1 MNKVRRIILL
11 VVLCLCATFVTK
23 AQDDNI
29 LFTIADKDTVRV
41 SEFMQMYNRNS
52 SNIKDS
58 STIDDYLDLYI
69 NYKLKLT
76 QAKEIGLDKDSST
89 INQLKQ
95 YRESIIK
102 PYVNDPKVM
111 DSLTRQAYERMNV
124 LVRASQIL
132 ISIPNNVAPSDTMQY
147 YQKAQMV
154 YQKALKG
161 EDFGRLADEYSDDP
175 SANTQVGVA
184 NHGDLGYFSSL
195 NMIYPFENAC
205 YSLIKAANTDKPY
218 LTDSLTFCKTRFG
231 YHIIKVTSVLATPF
245 SSITLAHIFID
256 AKNHTEKEGSDLI
269 NEAYDKIKLLGFDS
283 VVNLYS
289 EDNYSKKQYGILS
302 DQTPNIIPPEYIDM
316 FLKYADSART
326 IPFKTRYGW
335 HIVRYIKAKPPLD
348 FNSVRYQ
355 ITNRLSKDER
365 AYMAIDNFAKQS
377 KQYYNFKYDKQ
388 LLYSLDKVITD
399 SVFSAV
405 WQIPD
410 TNTNK
415 DLASLKD
422 KVLFSMGDTTL
433 TCLDFLNYVFESQ
446 SKTTPIHILSYIEKK
461 FENYTNQCAI
471 VYSCAHIEK
480 RFPQIEKSLEEFKE
494 GIMIFDLTD
503 KEVWSASLSDTE
515 GLQQYYNE
523 HQSNYKYTQRAD
535 ATVWIVYPTIDFN
548 KAFKQIKKYKKKGK
562 SNDEIKDILSEKKDG
577 KTKYN
582 VTYTW
587 GRFEKGINSTV
598 DTNIFAHIT
607 ELTDKKLPYYI
618 IDTTSIKNRRMIV
631 VLNEILPVSIKPFE
645 DCKGLVTS
653 DYQSV
658 LEERWINRLKQQY
671 PVKVDYQTLE
681 RLKQ

>member
-1 MNKVRRIILL
+1 MILL
-11 VVLCLCATFVTK
+11 LVLCLCVGNIIK
-23 AQDDNI
+23 AQDNGI
-29 LFTIADKDTVRV
+29 LFTIADKDTITD
-41 SEFMQMYNRNS
+41 SEFMQMYNKNS
-52 SNIKDS
+52 SNLKDTS
-58 STIDDYLDLYI
+58 SIDDYLDLYI

-76 QAKEIGLDKDSST
+76 QAKDIGLDKDSST

-95 YRESIIK
+95 YRENIIK

-111 DSLTRQAYERMNV
+111 DSLTYQAYERMNV
-124 LVRASQIL
+124 IIRASQIL
-132 ISIPNNVAPSDTMQY
+132 VSIPNNIAPWDTLQY

-154 YQKALKG
+154 YQKAIKG
-161 EDFGRLADEYSDDP
+161 ENFAYLVDEYSDDP

-205 YSLIKAANTDKPY
+205 YSLIEGMNTDKPY
-218 LTDSLTFCKTRFG
+218 LRDSITFCRTQFG
-231 YHIIKVTSVLATPF
+231 YHIIKITSLLVAPF
-245 SSITLAHIFID
+245 SSVTFAHIFID
-256 AKNHTEKEGSDLI
+256 AKKHSQEEAKNLI
-269 NEAYDKIKLLGFDS
+269 YKAYNQISVLGFDS

-289 EDNYSKKQYGILS
+289 DDNYSKKQYGILF

-316 FLKYADSART
+316 FLQYADSART
-326 IPFKTRYGW
+326 IPFQTRFGW
-335 HIVRYIKAKPPLD
+335 HIVRYITAKPLLD

-355 ITNRLSKDER
+355 ISNRISKDER

-405 WQIPD
+405 WQLPD
-410 TNTNK
+410 TKNNK
-415 DLASLKD
+415 DFSSLKD
-422 KVLFSMGDTTL
+422 KILFTLGDTSL
-433 TCLDFLNYVFESQ
+433 TCWDFLNYIFESQ
-446 SKTTPIHILSYIEKK
+446 SKTTPTHILSYIDKK

-471 VYSCAHIEK
+471 TYSCAHMEE
-480 RFPQIEKSLEEFKE
+480 RFPQIKQSLEDFKE

-503 KEVWSASLSDTE
+503 KKVWSPSLADTTA
-515 GLQQYYNE
+515 LQQYYQT
-523 HQSNYKYTQRAD
+523 HKTKYKYTQRAD
-535 ATVWIVYPTIDFN
+535 ATIWIIHPTIKFD

-587 GRFEKGINSTV
+587 GRFEKGINSVV
-598 DTNIFAHIT
+598 DTNIFAHIS
-607 ELTDKKLPYYI
+607 ELETKSFPYYI
-618 IDTTSIKNRRMIV
+618 IDTTSVSNRRMVV
-631 VLNEILPVSIKPFE
+631 VLNEILPVSIKSFE

-653 DYQSV
+653 DYQDV
-658 LEERWINRLKQQY
+658 LEEKWITELKKQY
-671 PVKVDYQTLE
+671 PIKINNQTLE
-681 RLKQ
+681 RLKK